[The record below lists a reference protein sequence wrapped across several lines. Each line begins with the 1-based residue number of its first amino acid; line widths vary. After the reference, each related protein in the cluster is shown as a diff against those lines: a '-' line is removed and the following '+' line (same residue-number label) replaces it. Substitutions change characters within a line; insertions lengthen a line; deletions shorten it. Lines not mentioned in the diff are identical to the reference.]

1 MIKQKI
7 DFCLSTQECIFY
19 FKKELSSVNFINS
32 FFDLRDSPSDY
43 SLSNLIRIGKENS
56 KNVFENEKMSF
67 ISLLNKKFEVFFTE
81 TILEF
86 NKVEFRK
93 GSTVFFLIAHFTVAD
108 ISSLSDF
115 DLIKEKLKIINKT
128 FVTIGRPIIFDK
140 VSLHIRDSSLLSVSG
155 SSLKEIG
162 KLYTTMEK
170 KEIGEN
176 IKEMDVFMDSNYKD
190 FREYAIQDS
199 VLALFHT
206 LKVEETVIIE
216 LKKMFIPVSLASFS
230 GSFLQSKL
238 DITKYKLPLNPVFQ
252 SSLQEVFTPIGV
264 ESNPFSLHLPLFLG
278 SLHGGRNESYVY
290 GLCLGE
296 FIDYDLPG
304 AYPTAMSLLG
314 YPDYT
319 KLEIFLNLSGEELL
333 KSSRD
338 LLKSYTVLKVKFQFP
353 KTCLYPNLPVRLEKS
368 SIIYPL
374 TGEGIC
380 TGSEFLLA
388 MDLNCSIEIE
398 QGVYIPFLKEDDVEI
413 KECENAQSI
422 QRQPNQSL
430 CYEELDYVQLQAVE
444 GTQIDHVPY
453 ENMLKQTYKKFE
465 NFEITDFYKLVKSLI
480 DERKK
485 YPSKSY
491 NNLLY
496 KLIANSGIGQMSR
509 GLSRKKSYNPLLK
522 TTTIIPSGSL
532 TNPLFA
538 SWITSYIRTVLSE
551 ILNYISN
558 LDSEKI
564 IISSTTDGFI
574 CNVVD
579 LNKYDFGRFSSL
591 YRYARERLG
600 FEDILLEVKHTEPI
614 GLLS

>member
-1 MIKQKI
+1 
-7 DFCLSTQECIFY
+7 
-19 FKKELSSVNFINS
+19 V
-32 FFDLRDSPSDY
+32 
-43 SLSNLIRIGKENS
+43 
-56 KNVFENEKMSF
+56 
-67 ISLLNKKFEVFFTE
+67 
-81 TILEF
+81 
-86 NKVEFRK
+86 
-93 GSTVFFLIAHFTVAD
+93 
-108 ISSLSDF
+108 
-115 DLIKEKLKIINKT
+115 
-128 FVTIGRPIIFDK
+128 
-140 VSLHIRDSSLLSVSG
+140 
-155 SSLKEIG
+155 
-162 KLYTTMEK
+162 
-170 KEIGEN
+170 N
-176 IKEMDVFMDSNYKD
+176 IKEMDVFMNTNYND

-252 SSLQEVFTPIGV
+252 SSLQEVYTPIGV

-296 FIDYDLPG
+296 FYDYDLPG

-319 KLEIFLNLSGEELL
+319 KIEIFLNLSGEELL
-333 KSSRD
+333 KSPRD

-353 KTCLYPNLPVRLEKS
+353 KTCVYPNLPVRLEKS

-398 QGVYIPFLKEDDVEI
+398 QGVYIPFLQEDGIKI
-413 KECENAQSI
+413 KECENTQSI
-422 QRQPNQSL
+422 QRQPNHSL

-444 GTQIDHVPY
+444 DTQIDHVPSVD
-453 ENMLKQTYKKFE
+453 MLKQAYTKFG

-538 SWITSYIRTVLSE
+538 SWITSFIRTVLSE
-551 ILNYISN
+551 ILNYIST

-574 CNVVD
+574 CNIID

-600 FEDILLEVKHTEPI
+600 FENILLELKHTEPK